1 MTINSDQWV
10 LEWSA
15 RQNSFHIQPLAES
28 LSTNRRWYSENL
40 KTTNDYRILLVAS
53 KDECHAT
60 ADSAC
65 RTLQERE
72 SVQKDGQP
80 A

>member
-1 MTINSDQWV
+1 MKINSDQWV

-15 RQNSFHIQPLAES
+15 RQNAFHIQTLSET

-40 KTTNDYRILLVAS
+40 TTTNDYRILLVAS
-53 KDECHAT
+53 KDECHLA
-60 ADSAC
+60 ADNAR

-72 SVQKDGQP
+72 SAQKDGKP